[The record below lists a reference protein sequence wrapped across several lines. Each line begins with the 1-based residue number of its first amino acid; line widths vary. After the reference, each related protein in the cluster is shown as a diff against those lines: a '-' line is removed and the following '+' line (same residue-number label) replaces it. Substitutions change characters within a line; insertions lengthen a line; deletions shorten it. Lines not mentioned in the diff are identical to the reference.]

1 MKFVLA
7 PDSFKGSMSSVYACS
22 AMEKGIKKV
31 LSDVNIIKMPMA
43 DGGEGTVDA
52 FVIGNGG
59 KKIDLDS
66 VDPFGRKISASI
78 GILKDEKTA
87 VIEMSST
94 CGLYLIKEEER
105 NILKASSYGTGV
117 LIKKVLDLG
126 FRDIII
132 GLGGSGTND
141 GGIGMMCA
149 LGVKF
154 LNSVGNEIKLGAEEI
169 CDISRIDLSNLDE
182 RIKETSF
189 NIACDVNNP
198 LIGKNGA
205 SYVFGPQK
213 GASLDEVEF
222 LDDSL
227 NHFGKVILK
236 QFGKDIRYIQ
246 GSGAAGGMGA
256 SVLFFLNGKFNLGV
270 DLISKYNNL
279 EYEISTSDYVFT
291 GEGCVDGQTSLG
303 KTPYGIGLISKK
315 YNVPVI
321 CFAGKIKDDLNTLY
335 DNGITSV
342 VPILSEVV
350 SLKEALEMGYV
361 NLQRASEN
369 ISRIINANR
378 NSI

>member
-31 LSDVNIIKMPMA
+31 SSDANIIKIPMA
-43 DGGEGTVDA
+43 DGGEGIVDA

-59 KKIDLDS
+59 KKIDLDT

-87 VIEMSST
+87 VIEMSSA
-94 CGLYLIKEEER
+94 CGLYLIKEER

-126 FRDIII
+126 FRGIII

-198 LIGKNGA
+198 LIGKTELHMC
-205 SYVFGPQK
+205 
-213 GASLDEVEF
+213 LDRKRVQA
-222 LDDSL
+222 LM
-227 NHFGKVILK
+227 K
-236 QFGKDIRYIQ
+236 
-246 GSGAAGGMGA
+246 
-256 SVLFFLNGKFNLGV
+256 
-270 DLISKYNNL
+270 
-279 EYEISTSDYVFT
+279 
-291 GEGCVDGQTSLG
+291 
-303 KTPYGIGLISKK
+303 
-315 YNVPVI
+315 
-321 CFAGKIKDDLNTLY
+321 
-335 DNGITSV
+335 
-342 VPILSEVV
+342 LSF
-350 SLKEALEMGYV
+350 
-361 NLQRASEN
+361 
-369 ISRIINANR
+369 
-378 NSI
+378 